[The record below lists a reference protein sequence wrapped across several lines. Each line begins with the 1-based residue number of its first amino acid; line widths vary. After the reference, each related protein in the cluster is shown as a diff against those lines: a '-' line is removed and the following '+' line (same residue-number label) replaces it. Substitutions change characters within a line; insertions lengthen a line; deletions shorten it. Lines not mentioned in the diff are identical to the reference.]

1 MNKIVLPFKR
11 GLIGRLAPLAQHR
24 QRRLDHHDS
33 STTPTPVVVVSHDPA
48 EGLSADQREIY
59 EMASKFAKT
68 RMRPLMADWDKREH
82 FPVDVL
88 REAGAL
94 GLASIYC
101 KPEFGG
107 TGLTRFDASLVFEAL
122 AEGCVSTAAYISI
135 HNMCSWMIDEFGS
148 DELRDAWIGRLA
160 SMDVLASYC
169 ITEPDNGSDASSLK
183 TSAVRTGDYYTLNGE
198 SQHYKQIYVHGI
210 LLF

>member
-1 MNKIVLPFKR
+1 MIWLYR
-11 GLIGRLAPLAQHR
+11 RTCLAL
-24 QRRLDHHDS
+24 
-33 STTPTPVVVVSHDPA
+33 
-48 EGLSADQREIY
+48 EIY

-135 HNMCSWMIDEFGS
+135 QHRHYFKLKKRTKRTIARMIKFKQKESNNLKEYTKEFNYLINFLHNLI
-148 DELRDAWIGRLA
+148 
-160 SMDVLASYC
+160 
-169 ITEPDNGSDASSLK
+169 
-183 TSAVRTGDYYTLNGE
+183 
-198 SQHYKQIYVHGI
+198 SQ
-210 LLF
+210 F